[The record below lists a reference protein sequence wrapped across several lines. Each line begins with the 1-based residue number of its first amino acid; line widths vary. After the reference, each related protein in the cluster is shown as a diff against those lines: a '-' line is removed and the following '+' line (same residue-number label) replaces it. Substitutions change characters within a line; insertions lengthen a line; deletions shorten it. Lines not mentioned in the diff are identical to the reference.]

1 MDDDINNN
9 CNDNYSNNNNNN
21 NSKNSY
27 SLMSKNIPSNPA
39 SFIHKSSFRYVRV
52 LYFWAKE
59 KHNTVPTKTK
69 MITDVNSKE
78 ERNSEHVVE
87 LVDEKEGVK

>member
-1 MDDDINNN
+1 
-9 CNDNYSNNNNNN
+9 
-21 NSKNSY
+21 
-27 SLMSKNIPSNPA
+27 MSA
-39 SFIHKSSFRYVRV
+39 FFF
-52 LYFWAKE
+52 FWAKE
-59 KHNTVPTKTK
+59 KHSTVPTKTK